1 MPTAGVADRVVSGSL
16 CTGVFKGAVLDSPYR
31 EWEPWFFVRLLKLEY
46 LCLEFQGLLLLYTL
60 PPLNFLQ
67 FCFA

>member
-31 EWEPWFFVRLLKLEY
+31 EWEPWFFEVALV
-46 LCLEFQGLLLLYTL
+46 G
-60 PPLNFLQ
+60 
-67 FCFA
+67 ASVS